1 MATPLPHP
9 DPGGSSTR
17 WTQGSRPPA
26 RGHTVGYRLY
36 AAVWGLVGT
45 LLAIAGLPGVLTVQR
60 GVLGLLV
67 ALSAMGNLIV
77 VRFPKEVVFTMQ
89 GPVALAGVWLAGWP
103 VALPVNLVSAA
114 ILAATQR
121 ASVWRAVLYFGNA
134 TCGLYAADR
143 VFRSLAPGRVDLA
156 ASPAVVAAL
165 LLGGTAFGIL
175 TGIVVSL
182 GRFLDSGDREH
193 LNFRRWAVL
202 AGSAVVLY
210 VPLSY
215 LMAVALRAGS
225 AGSILALSVW
235 VLASL
240 AVKGFSDAREANLRL
255 ELALRSLEEVAV
267 TDPLTGL
274 FNRRRF
280 EEAIAW
286 ECLRSSRSGK
296 ATSLLIVDV
305 RGLKQVNDVSGHQ
318 VGDALLQAVAS
329 ALRQS
334 IRATDMAF
342 RIGGDEFAVLLP
354 ETGSAG
360 ASLVA
365 QALVDEAARHYVDAG
380 GKRIR
385 PALTVGTAAFPDDGT
400 SPHQVV
406 AAADRALY
414 RARGLGRAVGQA
426 SGPLA
431 SPSP

>member
-1 MATPLPHP
+1 MATPFPSP
-9 DPGGSSTR
+9 DPWASSTR
-17 WTQGSRPPA
+17 WIQEGRPPA
-26 RGHTVGYRLY
+26 RGHTLGYRAY
-36 AAVWGLVGT
+36 ATVWGLVGV
-45 LLAIAGLPGVLTVQR
+45 LLATAGLPGALAVQG
-60 GVLGLLV
+60 GVLALLV

-77 VRFPKEVVFTMQ
+77 VRFPKDVVFTMQ

-143 VFRSLAPGRVDLA
+143 VFRSLAPGQVDLA
-156 ASPAVVAAL
+156 ASPALIIAL
-165 LLGGTAFGIL
+165 LLAGTAFGVL

-182 GRFLDSGDREH
+182 GRFLDSRDREH
-193 LNFRRWAVL
+193 LNPRRWVAL
-202 AGSAVVLY
+202 AGAAVVLY

-225 AGSILALSVW
+225 AGAILAVSVW

-240 AVKGFSDAREANLRL
+240 AVKGFSDTREANRRL

-274 FNRRRF
+274 YNRRRF
-280 EEAIAW
+280 EEALAW
-286 ECLRSSRSGK
+286 ECLRASRSGK

-305 RGLKQVNDVSGHQ
+305 RGLKQVNDVFGHQ

-354 ETGSAG
+354 ETGPQG

-365 QALVDEAARHYVDAG
+365 QALVDEAARHYMDAG

-400 SPHQVV
+400 TPGEVV
-406 AAADRALY
+406 GAADLALY
-414 RARGLGRAVGQA
+414 RARSLGRTVGQA

-431 SPSP
+431 TSP